1 MDSSEGESKRLSE
14 QGQIVLEAL
23 IQRTTIQEDIENSSF
38 GIPLAVSHA
47 IYRCGIPMIFVRPVK
62 KAALSDYISNST
74 GLNIGEDPIVK
85 HLGKIRKAGYH
96 VIHGPRGLFASETPL
111 DGIGILNPYELGQI
125 SGESDEIDYNLKL
138 LRELVQNTVQ
148 FNNGKY
154 RFVYEYTTE
163 VAGALSLINNGV
175 INFGRETRAAQG
187 SVLKGFFQNNELPF
201 DSNVDSEAAY
211 NYRRYRLTFRNMESR
226 WGLSWVLP
234 FLERARLKDI
244 DPLP

>member
-1 MDSSEGESKRLSE
+1 MYKR
-14 QGQIVLEAL
+14 
-23 IQRTTIQEDIENSSF
+23 QEDS
-38 GIPLAVSHA
+38 
-47 IYRCGIPMIFVRPVK
+47 
-62 KAALSDYISNST
+62 
-74 GLNIGEDPIVK
+74 IGK
-85 HLGKIRKAGYH
+85 YLGKIRKAGYH

-111 DGIGILNPYELGQI
+111 DGIGILNPYELGQV

-148 FNNGKY
+148 FNNGRY

-175 INFGRETRAAQG
+175 INFGRDAKAAQG
-187 SVLKGFFQNNELPF
+187 SLLKKFYQNNGLPF
-201 DSNVDSEAAY
+201 DSIVDPTAAF
-211 NYRRYRLTFRNMESR
+211 NYRRYRQTFLNMESR

-234 FLERARLKDI
+234 FLERAKLQDI